1 VSCRELIA
9 VLDDYLEGTLA
20 ADLLRELERHLA
32 ECPPCRA
39 YLATYRR
46 TREVAA
52 AAANVVVPEELKA
65 RLRQLLGVSR
75 TG

>member
-65 RLRQLLGVSR
+65 RLRRLLGVSR
-75 TG
+75 AG

>member
-20 ADLLRELERHLA
+20 ADLRRELERHLA

-65 RLRQLLGVSR
+65 RLRRLLGVSR

>member
-65 RLRQLLGVSR
+65 RLRRLLGVSR

>member
-1 VSCRELIA
+1 MSCRELIA

-65 RLRQLLGVSR
+65 RLRRLLGVSR